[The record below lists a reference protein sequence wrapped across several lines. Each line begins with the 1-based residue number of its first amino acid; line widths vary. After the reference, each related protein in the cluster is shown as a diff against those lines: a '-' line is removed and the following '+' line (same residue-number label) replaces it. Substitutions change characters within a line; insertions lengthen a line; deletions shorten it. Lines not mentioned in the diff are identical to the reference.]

1 MSNVRWIDDQD
12 QQQQQ
17 LLQQKRDIY
26 NIWEISL
33 IIFKST
39 IMMDKDIGEK
49 GLKKYFFVIIEVL
62 DYK

>member
-1 MSNVRWIDDQD
+1 MSKYVRWIDDQD

-17 LLQQKRDIY
+17 LLQQKGDIY
-26 NIWEISL
+26 NIGVISL

-49 GLKKYFFVIIEVL
+49 GLKK
-62 DYK
+62 